1 MFMVDMLILEEVK
14 LLDMLE
20 GVVVSVAL
28 NIGTLLLSSFDVVGL
43 INDIVVDFVV
53 SGYNIEIAQLDA
65 VDWEEDDGETSED
78 IVDISE
84 LSVVI
89 KGVVNSLFGL
99 VSCLSEIQKYVPYK
113 KLDMSFY

>member
-1 MFMVDMLILEEVK
+1 MFMVVMLILEEVK

-28 NIGTLLLSSFDVVGL
+28 NICTLLLSSLDVVGL

-65 VDWEEDDGETSED
+65 VDWEEDNEGTSED
-78 IVDISE
+78 VVDISE
-84 LSVVI
+84 LSVLI
-89 KGVVNSLFGL
+89 KGVVDSLFGL
-99 VSCLSEIQKYVPYK
+99 VSCLSKI
-113 KLDMSFY
+113 